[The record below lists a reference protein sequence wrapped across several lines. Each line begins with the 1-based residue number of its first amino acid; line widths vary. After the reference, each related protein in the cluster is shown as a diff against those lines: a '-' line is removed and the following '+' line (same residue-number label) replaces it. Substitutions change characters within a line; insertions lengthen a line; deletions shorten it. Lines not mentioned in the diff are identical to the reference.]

1 MRKKQVV
8 PRFRSSGIS
17 TLCLLSSFVLAQGTG
32 ASPQDT
38 SFSSSN
44 LPIIVIDTHGQT
56 IADEPKISADMGI
69 IYNGEGVRNSISDP
83 FNNYQ
88 GKIGIE
94 IRGSSS
100 QMFPKKQYAV
110 ETRDTAGNDA
120 SVSLLGLPEE
130 SDWVL
135 SAPYNDKSLMR
146 DVLIYTLARRTGRYA
161 SRAKYFELILNRE
174 YMGVYILLEKIK
186 RNKNRVNI
194 SKLGPADTT
203 GDALTGGYI
212 TKVDKVEGQDTQG
225 WYSKFPPY
233 PYAWQKTLY
242 QYHYPKQEDIVSPQK
257 TYVQSFLDRF
267 EATMNGPTYADSSL
281 GYPRLTDS
289 GSFVDVLLLNEL
301 SKNVDGYRLSAFM
314 YKDRDSKS
322 GKLTMGPIW
331 DYNHAF
337 GNSDYYDASLIP
349 GFQLTY
355 LTTNSSFL
363 KSDQFAVPFW
373 WKKLFDEAA
382 FANQC
387 RRRWNELR
395 MDQWSLSRITSVID
409 SVAALLDEAR
419 VRNFARW
426 PVLGTYVWPNY
437 FVGQTYQQEI
447 DYLRQWVRDRVSWL
461 DGQWE
466 TTSVEAEQG
475 DQGRTGEFSLSQ
487 NYPNPFNGGTTIRYM
502 LPREAAVNVSIFDP
516 LGRLMVS
523 LLQSHQEAGHHQIFF
538 DGSGLASGIYFYR
551 IQAGGLVQ
559 TKALLLLK

>member
-1 MRKKQVV
+1 MRKKKAV
-8 PRFRSSGIS
+8 PWFRASGIPM
-17 TLCLLSSFVLAQGTG
+17 LCLYSSLAVARGTP
-32 ASPQDT
+32 ASLEDT

-44 LPIIVIDTHGQT
+44 LPIIVVDTHGQT
-56 IADEPKISADMGI
+56 IVDEPKIIADMGI
-69 IYNGEGVRNSISDP
+69 ISNGEGVRNSISDP

-110 ETRDTAGNDA
+110 ETRDAAGNGA

-146 DVLIYTLARRTGRYA
+146 DVLIYRLARSVGRYA
-161 SRAKYFELILNRE
+161 SRAKYCELVLNRE

-194 SKLGPADTT
+194 SKLTPADTV

-212 TKVDKVEGQDTQG
+212 IKVDKVEGQDTQG

-242 QYHYPKQEDIVSPQK
+242 QYHYPKQEDIVFAQR
-257 TYVQSFLDRF
+257 TYIQSFIDGF
-267 EATMNGPTYADSSL
+267 ETMMSGPDYADSSH
-281 GYPRLTDS
+281 GYPKLIDIS
-289 GSFVDVLLLNEL
+289 SFVDVLLLNEL
-301 SKNVDGYRLSAFM
+301 SKNVDSYRLSAFM
-314 YKDRDSKS
+314 YKDKDSK
-322 GKLTMGPIW
+322 GGQLTMGPIW

-363 KSDQFAVPFW
+363 KTDQFAVPFW
-373 WKKLFDEAA
+373 WKKLFDEAK
-382 FANQC
+382 FANLC
-387 RRRWNELR
+387 RQRWNDLR
-395 MDQWSLSRITSVID
+395 KDQWSLSRIFSVID
-409 SVAALLDEAR
+409 SVAVLLDEAR

-426 PVLGTYVWPNY
+426 PVLGKYVWPNY
-437 FVGQTYQQEI
+437 FVGQTYQEEI
-447 DYLRQWVRDRVSWL
+447 DYLRRWIRDRVSWL

-466 TTSVEAEQG
+466 TTSIGRGAG
-475 DQGRTGEFSLSQ
+475 DQVKAGEFSLSQ

-502 LPREAAVNVSIFDP
+502 LPRQTDVRVTVFDA
-516 LGRLMVS
+516 LGRQMVS
-523 LLQSHQEAGHHQIFF
+523 LVQGKQAAGHHQVFF
-538 DGSGLASGIYFYR
+538 DGSALPSGMYFCR

>member
-1 MRKKQVV
+1 MKKKKLA
-8 PRFRSSGIS
+8 PWLRSSGFL
-17 TLCLLSSFVLAQGTG
+17 TLCLLSSFSVARGKD
-32 ASPQDT
+32 AFPEDT

-44 LPIIVIDTHGQT
+44 LPIIVIDTHGQA
-56 IADEPKISADMGI
+56 IVDEPKISADMGI
-69 IYNGEGVRNSISDP
+69 VDNGEGVRNFLSNP

-130 SDWVL
+130 TDWVL

-146 DVLIYTLARRTGRYA
+146 DVLIYRLARSVGRYA
-161 SRAKYFELILNRE
+161 SRARYCELVLNRE

-194 SKLGPADTT
+194 SKLTPADTS

-233 PYAWQKTLY
+233 PYAWQKTLF
-242 QYHYPKQEDIVSPQK
+242 QYHYPKQEDIVLAQR
-257 TYVQSFLDRF
+257 TYLQSFVDGF
-267 EATMNGPTYADSSL
+267 ESTMAGQNYADSSV
-281 GYPRLTDS
+281 GYPHLIDV

-301 SKNVDGYRLSAFM
+301 SKNVDAYRLSAFM
-314 YKDRDSKS
+314 YKDRDSK
-322 GKLTMGPIW
+322 GGRLTMGPIW

-355 LTTNSSFL
+355 LTTNSAFL
-363 KSDQFAVPFW
+363 KTDQFAVPFW
-373 WKKLFDEAA
+373 WKRLFDETR
-382 FANQC
+382 FTSLC
-387 RRRWNELR
+387 RQRWNDLR
-395 MDQWSLSRITSVID
+395 KDQWSLSRINSVID

-426 PVLGTYVWPNY
+426 PVLGIYVWPNY

-447 DYLRQWVRDRVSWL
+447 DYVRRWVRDRVSWL
-461 DGQWE
+461 DGQWGS
-466 TTSVEAEQG
+466 TSVEGEPG
-475 DQGRTGEFSLSQ
+475 DHASAGEFSLSQ
-487 NYPNPFNGGTTIRYM
+487 NFPNPFNGGTTIRYV
-502 LPREAAVNVSIFDP
+502 LPRQADVKVAIFDP
-516 LGRLMVS
+516 LGRLVVN
-523 LLQSHQEAGHHQIFF
+523 LVQSTQGAGHHQVFF
-538 DGSGLASGIYFYR
+538 DGSDLASGIYFYR
-551 IQAGGLVQ
+551 IQAGGLAQ
-559 TKALLLLK
+559 TKALLFLK